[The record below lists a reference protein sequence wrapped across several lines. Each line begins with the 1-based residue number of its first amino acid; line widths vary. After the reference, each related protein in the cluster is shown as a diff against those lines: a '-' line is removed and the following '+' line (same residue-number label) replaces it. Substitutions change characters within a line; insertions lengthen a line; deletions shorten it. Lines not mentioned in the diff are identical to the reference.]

1 MMTWNACMLRE
12 IQPWLV
18 VGLTYI
24 SFIDYPIYLFFA
36 LFKSISTLVI
46 HSVKEDRKLS
56 MLEWLDRSNIVIFL
70 IFYVSFFLFLKVVG
84 TKILDV
90 LFF

>member
-1 MMTWNACMLRE
+1 MMTWNTCMLRE

-56 MLEWLDRSNIVIFL
+56 MLEWLDRSNLVIFL
-70 IFYVSFFLFLKVVG
+70 IFYVSFFCFLRLSG
-84 TKILDV
+84 PRS
-90 LFF
+90 

>member
-1 MMTWNACMLRE
+1 MLRE